1 MSSFLKELKW
11 VSLKFSLPMNC
22 LVFCENV
29 SFYFWLKFWQSKEHK
44 IFQEK
49 NKFLFDNSKIN
60 KWNKKITI
68 FPQKMFTLKWQNISF
83 IVHFTIGCN
92 YIWIFKKIIYTIC
105 PSFQPTKQPTIYI
118 HPLSLEINPGLN
130 LCFSF
135 SCIFFMHIFIP

>member
-1 MSSFLKELKW
+1 MGNIVFKKLSSNIHFPQWQNSANTPLLQFKRVSSCTIFRGNGEEFPFLNNRWSDMSSFLKELKW

-92 YIWIFKKIIYTIC
+92 
-105 PSFQPTKQPTIYI
+105 
-118 HPLSLEINPGLN
+118 
-130 LCFSF
+130 
-135 SCIFFMHIFIP
+135 